1 MDEPYTSE
9 WWLWQMYRRVAA
21 YVNEPSTGNEAR
33 LLGLI
38 DDYRSH
44 SRSAAGKLQSAPAPT
59 PDRHCPQS
67 SSNDRS

>member
-21 YVNEPSTGNEAR
+21 YVNDPSTCNEAR

-44 SRSAAGKLQSAPAPT
+44 SLSAADPGRTAPARRGPH
-59 PDRHCPQS
+59 PAC
-67 SSNDRS
+67 NGRS